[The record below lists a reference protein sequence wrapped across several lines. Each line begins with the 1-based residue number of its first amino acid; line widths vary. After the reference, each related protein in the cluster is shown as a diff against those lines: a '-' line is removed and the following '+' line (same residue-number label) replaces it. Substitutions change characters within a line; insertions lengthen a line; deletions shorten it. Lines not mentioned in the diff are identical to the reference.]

1 MVAAALSSLGPQGS
15 CSAEFPAG
23 FDPKVPPDP
32 HQGRGPP
39 QAPEKEGVGEGLV
52 HPQSWVVAVVAAVV
66 AEAWAVHPQL
76 QGVEGAVAQSVQWLE
91 GVVAEGPLGPG
102 VGVPGE
108 LVGEEHLPKVQGAEG
123 QSDPCYSP
131 QLGAGEAGSLLGMA
145 VGAVEVAP
153 GASSPSVQLPSHP
166 GSQ

>member
-1 MVAAALSSLGPQGS
+1 M
-15 CSAEFPAG
+15 
-23 FDPKVPPDP
+23 
-32 HQGRGPP
+32 
-39 QAPEKEGVGEGLV
+39 V
-52 HPQSWVVAVVAAVV
+52 HPQSWVVAAAAAAVV
-66 AEAWAVHPQL
+66 AEAWVVHPQL

-131 QLGAGEAGSLLGMA
+131 QLGAGGAGSLLGMA
-145 VGAVEVAP
+145 VGV
-153 GASSPSVQLPSHP
+153 S
-166 GSQ
+166 

>member
-1 MVAAALSSLGPQGS
+1 M
-15 CSAEFPAG
+15 
-23 FDPKVPPDP
+23 PPDP
-32 HQGRGPP
+32 HQGPGPP

-52 HPQSWVVAVVAAVV
+52 HPQSWVVAVVVVVV

-131 QLGAGEAGSLLGMA
+131 QLGAGGAGSLLGMA
-145 VGAVEVAP
+145 VGAVEVALR
-153 GASSPSVQLPSHP
+153 GKTTHSYYYSFLQSLSFAHL
-166 GSQ
+166 